1 MKIGFIGCGNMASAM
16 IGGILRQGIFSK
28 DEIIVS
34 NLTEEGRARSEK
46 TLGVVTTLDNNEI
59 VRSAKTVVLAVK
71 PQFYEEVLTEVHDSL
86 TTEHTII
93 GIAPGKTLAW
103 LEEKAGL
110 PLKVVRFMP
119 NTPAQVGAG
128 MTAVCTNDRVS
139 EDELAE
145 ILKITDSF
153 GCTEVIPERLMDA
166 AGAVGGCSPA
176 YVFMMIEAM
185 ADAAVIGGM
194 PRSQAYTFAA
204 QAVLGSA
211 KMVLETGKHP
221 GELKDMVCSPA
232 GTTIDAVAILEKD
245 GFRNSIIDAMVGCMN
260 KSKELGKK

>member
-16 IGGILRQGIFSK
+16 IGGILRHGIFSK

-34 NLTEEGRARSEK
+34 NLTEEGRARSKK

-71 PQFYEEVLTEVHDSL
+71 PQFYEEVLTEIHDSL

-128 MTAVCTNDRVS
+128 MTAVCANDRVS

-166 AGAVGGCSPA
+166 AGAVGGCAPA
-176 YVFMMIEAM
+176 
-185 ADAAVIGGM
+185 
-194 PRSQAYTFAA
+194 
-204 QAVLGSA
+204 
-211 KMVLETGKHP
+211 
-221 GELKDMVCSPA
+221 
-232 GTTIDAVAILEKD
+232 
-245 GFRNSIIDAMVGCMN
+245 
-260 KSKELGKK
+260 